1 MTKILLKCSNEHHR
15 LKYTMIFIKIY
26 RNYLQIILPKYWNF
40 YVILDL
46 FIYSVSTTVMRMC
59 LFVMQARSLCK
70 NLIFLFLGWNYRF

>member
-15 LKYTMIFIKIY
+15 LKYTMILLKSTE
-26 RNYLQIILPKYWNF
+26 NYLQIILPKYWNF

-59 LFVMQARSLCK
+59 LLSCK
-70 NLIFLFLGWNYRF
+70 QGHCAKILFFFF